1 MKIVE
6 TVAEMREAAASAARP
21 LGLVP
26 TMGAVHAGHAA
37 LMGRARSE
45 NETVVT
51 SLFVNPKQFG
61 PSEDFDSY
69 PRDFARDLARF
80 EACGTNIAFMP
91 PVEEVYPPGF
101 STSVDVGAI
110 ADRLEGASRPGH
122 FSGVATVVCKLLATV
137 RPDRVYFGQKD
148 AQQCLV
154 VRRLNADLD
163 LGAEIVVVPTVRDPD
178 GLALSSRNVY
188 LSGDERSSAL
198 VLHRSLR
205 LARSLWEQGV
215 RDAGEIRTR
224 MRSLIDSEQGVRA
237 DYVSVADPATLEE
250 IDLIG
255 RPALVSIAA
264 HVGKTRLIDNLVL
277 E

>member
-61 PSEDFDSY
+61 PSEDFDGY

-80 EACGTNIAFMP
+80 EAYGTNIAFMP
-91 PVEEVYPPGF
+91 PVEEVYRPGF

-110 ADRLEGASRPGH
+110 ADRLEGTSRPGH

-137 RPDRVYFGQKD
+137 RPDRAYFGRKD

-224 MRSLIDSEQGVRA
+224 MRSLIDGEPGVRA
-237 DYVSVADPATLEE
+237 DYVSVADPATLDEV
-250 IDLIG
+250 DLVEP
-255 RPALVSIAA
+255 PALVSIAA
-264 HVGKTRLIDNLVL
+264 HVGRTRLIDNLVL

>member
-21 LGLVP
+21 VGLVP
-26 TMGAVHAGHAA
+26 TMGAVHAGHVA
-37 LMGRARSE
+37 LMDRARSE

-61 PSEDFDSY
+61 PDEDFDSY
-69 PRDFARDLARF
+69 PRDFARDLTQF
-80 EACGTNIAFMP
+80 EECGTDIAFMP
-91 PVEEVYPPGF
+91 PVEQVYPPGF
-101 STSVDVGAI
+101 STSIDVGPI

-122 FSGVATVVCKLLATV
+122 FSGVATMVCKLLTTV
-137 RPDRVYFGQKD
+137 RPDRVYLGQKD
-148 AQQCLV
+148 AQQCVV

-188 LSGDERSSAL
+188 LSDHERSPSL
-198 VLHRSLR
+198 VLHRSLLLAER
-205 LARSLWEQGV
+205 LWMDGV
-215 RDAGEIRTR
+215 RGAGEIKAQ
-224 MRSLIDSEQGVRA
+224 MREMIESEPAVRI
-237 DYVSVADPATLEE
+237 DYVSIADSESLDELELVE
-250 IDLIG
+250 P
-255 RPALVSIAA
+255 PALVSIAA
-264 HVGKTRLIDNLVL
+264 RVGKTRLIDNIVL

>member
-61 PSEDFDSY
+61 PSEDFDGY
-69 PRDFARDLARF
+69 PRDFARDLAQF
-80 EACGTNIAFMP
+80 EACGTDIAFTP

-110 ADRLEGASRPGH
+110 AERLEGAARPGH

-137 RPDRVYFGQKD
+137 RPDRAYFGQKD

-224 MRSLIDSEQGVRA
+224 MRSLIDNEPGVRA
-237 DYVSVADPATLEE
+237 DYVSVADPARLDEL
-250 IDLIG
+250 DLVEP
-255 RPALVSIAA
+255 PALVSVAA
-264 HVGKTRLIDNLVL
+264 RVGKTRLIDNLVL

>member
-1 MKIVE
+1 M
-6 TVAEMREAAASAARP
+6 
-21 LGLVP
+21 
-26 TMGAVHAGHAA
+26 
-37 LMGRARSE
+37 
-45 NETVVT
+45 
-51 SLFVNPKQFG
+51 
-61 PSEDFDSY
+61 
-69 PRDFARDLARF
+69 
-80 EACGTNIAFMP
+80 
-91 PVEEVYPPGF
+91 EEVYRPGF

-110 ADRLEGASRPGH
+110 ADRLQGTSRPGH

-137 RPDRVYFGQKD
+137 RPDRAYFGRKD

-224 MRSLIDSEQGVRA
+224 MRSLIDGEPGVRA
-237 DYVSVADPATLEE
+237 DYVSVADPATLDEV
-250 IDLIG
+250 DLVEP
-255 RPALVSIAA
+255 PALVSIAA
-264 HVGKTRLIDNLVL
+264 HVGRTRLIDNLVL